1 MDPEAQRLRWRCD
14 DLRRLADRIE
24 RTPLLALDQH
34 AGPDTWRSPAA
45 DESRTEL
52 SADQARLLL
61 AADDLRW
68 TAWQFERRADELDAV
83 ARLATIG

>member
-14 DLRRLADRIE
+14 ELRRLAERIE

-34 AGPDTWRSPAA
+34 AGRDTWRSPAA
-45 DESRTEL
+45 DECRAEL
-52 SADQARLLL
+52 ATDQARLLL

-68 TAWQFERRADELDAV
+68 TAWQFERRADELDAL
-83 ARLATIG
+83 ARLTAIG